1 MSIPRHALFIVCPV
15 SGFQNQEFSFSL
27 PSPAYVIPLA
37 FSTGRKRLPKRLRT
51 EPGDRNL
58 NMLDKSKKIKE
69 EEKAVLVGLVH
80 KDQTE
85 AQVNEYLD
93 ELAFLAET
101 AGAEAMKR
109 FTQKLPHPDSRTFV
123 GKGKLE
129 EIRQYVQAKEVQIV
143 IFDDELSGAQ
153 INNIEKALGVKTI
166 DRSDLILDI
175 FARRAK
181 TAQARAQV
189 ELAQYQ
195 YILPRLRGMWKHL
208 ERLGGGIGTRGPGE
222 TEIETDR
229 RIVRDKISLLKKK
242 LAEIDKQAYT
252 QRKDRG
258 EFIRVA
264 LVGYT
269 NVGKSTLMNLL
280 SKRDVFAE
288 NKLFATLDTTTSKVV
303 YENTPFL
310 LSDTV
315 GFIRKLPHH
324 LVESFKSTLDEV
336 READILLHVVD
347 VSHPGYEEQ
356 IAVVNKTLQELGA
369 AEKPVLT
376 IFNKMDLYEQITFDE
391 WLEEETK
398 KEILHDLYDRWQGE
412 TGGNAVFVSATER
425 RNLDGLRRTILD
437 KVRKL
442 YRVRYPYKTDFFYG
456 EEGEMSDQ

>member
-1 MSIPRHALFIVCPV
+1 
-15 SGFQNQEFSFSL
+15 
-27 PSPAYVIPLA
+27 
-37 FSTGRKRLPKRLRT
+37 
-51 EPGDRNL
+51 
-58 NMLDKSKKIKE
+58 MLDKQKIIKSE
-69 EEKAVLVGLVH
+69 ERAVLVGVIQ
-80 KDQTE
+80 KEQTE
-85 AQVNEYLD
+85 QQVNEYLE

-101 AGAEAMKR
+101 AGAVTAKR
-109 FTQKLPHPDSRTFV
+109 FTQKLQHPDSRTFV

-129 EIRQYVQAKEVQIV
+129 QIKQYVAGNDIGIV
-143 IFDDELSGAQ
+143 IFDDELTGAQ
-153 INNIEKALGVKTI
+153 LKNIEAELGVKTI

-175 FARRAK
+175 FASRAK
-181 TAQARAQV
+181 TAQAKAQV

-229 RIVRDKISLLKKK
+229 RIVRDKITLLRKK
-242 LAEIDKQAYT
+242 LAEIDKQAFT

-288 NKLFATLDTTTSKVV
+288 NKLFATLDTTTSKIVF
-303 YENTPFL
+303 ETTPFL

-336 READILLHVVD
+336 READILMHVVD
-347 VSHPGYEEQ
+347 ISHPQYEDQ
-356 IAVVNKTLQELGA
+356 LAVVNKTLQELGA
-369 AEKPVLT
+369 HDKPVIT
-376 IFNKMDLYEQITFDE
+376 IFNKMDLYEKNTFDE
-391 WLEEETK
+391 WLEDSVK
-398 KEILHDLYDRWQGE
+398 AEILQDLRDRWNNE
-412 TGGNAVFVSATER
+412 TGNNAVFISATER
-425 RNLDGLRRTILD
+425 KNIDALRNTILE
-437 KVRKL
+437 KVRASYKI
-442 YRVRYPYKTDFFYG
+442 RYPYKTDFFY
-456 EEGEMSDQ
+456 

>member
-1 MSIPRHALFIVCPV
+1 
-15 SGFQNQEFSFSL
+15 
-27 PSPAYVIPLA
+27 
-37 FSTGRKRLPKRLRT
+37 
-51 EPGDRNL
+51 
-58 NMLDKSKKIKE
+58 MLDKKNIIQK

-80 KDQTE
+80 KLQTE
-85 AQVNEYLD
+85 VQVTEYLD

-101 AGAEAMKR
+101 AGAKAVKR

-129 EIRQYVQAKEVQIV
+129 EIKNYIEGRDISIV
-143 IFDDELSGAQ
+143 IFDDELSGSQ
-153 INNIEKALGVKTI
+153 IQNIEKVLDVKTI

-181 TAQARAQV
+181 TAQAKTQV

-195 YILPRLRGMWKHL
+195 YLLPRLRGMWKHL

-229 RIVRDKISLLKKK
+229 RIVREK
-242 LAEIDKQAYT
+242 LALLRKRLSEIDKQAST

-269 NVGKSTLMNLL
+269 NVGKSTIMNLL
-280 SKRDVFAE
+280 AKSEVFAE
-288 NKLFATLDTTTSKVV
+288 NKLFATLDTTTRKVV
-303 YENTPFL
+303 FEVTPFL

-347 VSHPGYEEQ
+347 TGHPQYEDQ
-356 IAVVNKTLQELGA
+356 LGVVNKTLQELNVID
-369 AEKPVLT
+369 KPTVT
-376 IFNKMDLYEQITFDE
+376 IFNKMDQYEKNTFDP
-391 WLEEETK
+391 WLEEEVRA
-398 KEILHDLYDRWQGE
+398 EILKDLKERWENELQG
-412 TGGNAVFVSATER
+412 NCVFISATER
-425 RNLDGLRRTILD
+425 LNVDELRSTILN
-437 KVRKL
+437 KVKES
-442 YRVRYPYKTDFFYG
+442 YAIRYPYKTGFY
-456 EEGEMSDQ
+456 

>member
-1 MSIPRHALFIVCPV
+1 
-15 SGFQNQEFSFSL
+15 
-27 PSPAYVIPLA
+27 
-37 FSTGRKRLPKRLRT
+37 
-51 EPGDRNL
+51 
-58 NMLDKSKKIKE
+58 MLDKKNSINKE
-69 EEKAVLVGLVH
+69 RAVLVGLIH
-80 KDQTE
+80 REQTE
-85 AQVNEYLD
+85 QQAQEYLD

-101 AGAEAMKR
+101 AGAITVKR
-109 FTQKLPHPDSRTFV
+109 FTQKLQHPDSRTFI
-123 GKGKLE
+123 GKGKLQ
-129 EIRQYVQAKEVQIV
+129 EIKNYVEGKNIRVI

-153 INNIEKALGVKTI
+153 INNIEKELDVKTI

-181 TAQARAQV
+181 TAQAKAQV

-195 YILPRLRGMWKHL
+195 YLLPRLRGMWKHL

-229 RIVRDKISLLKKK
+229 RIVRDKISLLRKR
-242 LAEIDKQAYT
+242 LSQIDKQAIT

-269 NVGKSTLMNLL
+269 NVGKSTIMNVL

-303 YENTPFL
+303 FEQTPFL

-347 VSHPGYEEQ
+347 ISHPNYEEQ
-356 IAVVNKTLQELGA
+356 IAVVNKTLEELNA
-369 AEKPVLT
+369 LAKPMLT
-376 IFNKMDLYEQITFDE
+376 IFNKMDLYEQRTFDE
-391 WLEEETK
+391 WLDASTK
-398 KEILHDLYDRWQGE
+398 KEILADLYERWNNE
-412 TGGNAVFVSATER
+412 TNGNAVFISAIEKQ
-425 RNLDGLRRTILD
+425 NIQQLRKAMLE
-437 KVRKL
+437 KVRAM
-442 YRVRYPYKTDFFYG
+442 YRIRYPYRTEFPY
-456 EEGEMSDQ
+456 